1 MEKVLNYDQ
10 IVSQLVEYCHKNQD
24 EEITQIEAT
33 KMLNQMSIKNGHQEF
48 NYEIA
53 VELFERVASYNTSL
67 TIQTLAHVI
76 QEAND
81 IIINKYNQAMNR
93 EMYMEEQK
101 AYLKQIKPYCN
112 TTILNISYVR
122 IQESYVQ
129 RPYIVILI
137 GEFIHESEIQ
147 TKKDGWFEW
156 NLDVQIPVKSLIAD
170 LKVELLEDHN
180 IIASLQLPCEALPM
194 NEMKEAELQ
203 MQNVNCHTLIQL
215 QCMLSIGN
223 DYKELIDEKMHFLD
237 NQTQHCQEELFLFQ
251 SQLNELCKPFF
262 RDANIQPKYTNY
274 SNKSQLN
281 TEIFQNI
288 PNKNTLQPP
297 SLQATAFRNTSSALG
312 FKKIVIEP
320 ERQLHSYPIMARI
333 DLLATIIAVI
343 SMMINFITPDI
354 SITYIMIII
363 FSIML
368 KHKYTLIYILILVS
382 FGIIIEIFSLSYLD
396 LSIFSILLIVFNIL
410 LNIGLL
416 ILTSLLLKDVE
427 NVTILKSKLLLSL

>member
-1 MEKVLNYDQ
+1 MEKVLSYDQ
-10 IVSQLVEYCHKNQD
+10 IVTKLVEFCHKNQD
-24 EEITQIEAT
+24 EEMSQIEVT

-53 VELFERVASYNTSL
+53 VELFERVASYNAQL

-81 IIINKYNQAMNR
+81 IIINKYNHAMNR

-101 AYLKQIKPYCN
+101 AYLKQIKPYDKFTN
-112 TTILNISYVR
+112 LHISYVK

-129 RPYIVILI
+129 RPYIVVLI
-137 GEFIHESEIQ
+137 GEFLHESEIQ
-147 TKKDGWFEW
+147 TKKNGWFEW
-156 NLDVQIPVKSLIAD
+156 NLDVQIPVKSLVAD

-180 IIASLQLPCEALPM
+180 IVASLQLPCEALPM

-203 MQNVNCHTLIQL
+203 MQNVNCHTLIHL
-215 QCMLSIGN
+215 QCMLRIGN
-223 DYKELIDEKMHFLD
+223 NYKELVDEKMNFLE
-237 NQTQHCQEELFLFQ
+237 NQTQICQEELFLLQFQ
-251 SQLNELCKPFF
+251 LHELSKPFF
-262 RDANIQPKYTNY
+262 QDVNIQPKYTPY

-288 PNKNTLQPP
+288 PDKNSLQPP
-297 SLQATAFRNTSSALG
+297 SLQATAFKNTSTASG

-320 ERQLHSYPIMARI
+320 QRKLHSYPIMARI
-333 DLLATIIAVI
+333 DLLATIIAVL

-354 SITYIMIII
+354 SVTYIMIIV

-368 KHKYTLIYILILVS
+368 KHKYTLIYILIIVT
-382 FGIIIEIFSLSYLD
+382 FGIIIEIFTLSFLH
-396 LSIFSILLIVFNIL
+396 LNIFAILLIVLNMLCNFGLLVLTGLL
-410 LNIGLL
+410 LN
-416 ILTSLLLKDVE
+416 DVE
-427 NVTILKSKLLLSL
+427 NVSILKSKLLLPL

>member
-10 IVSQLVEYCHKNQD
+10 IVSQLVEYCNKKQD

-33 KMLNQMSIKNGHQEF
+33 KILNQMSIKNGHQEF

-53 VELFERVASYNTSL
+53 VELFERVTTYNTSL

-76 QEAND
+76 YEAND

-112 TTILNISYVR
+112 TTILHISYVR
-122 IQESYVQ
+122 IQEAYVQ
-129 RPYIVILI
+129 RPYIVVLI

-170 LKVELLEDHN
+170 LKIELLEDHN

-223 DYKELIDEKMHFLD
+223 DYKELINEKMHFLD
-237 NQTQHCQEELFLFQ
+237 NQTQHCQEELFLLQ

-320 ERQLHSYPIMARI
+320 ERQLNSYPIMARI

-396 LSIFSILLIVFNIL
+396 LSIFSILLIVLNIL

-416 ILTSLLLKDVE
+416 ILTSLLLKDVG